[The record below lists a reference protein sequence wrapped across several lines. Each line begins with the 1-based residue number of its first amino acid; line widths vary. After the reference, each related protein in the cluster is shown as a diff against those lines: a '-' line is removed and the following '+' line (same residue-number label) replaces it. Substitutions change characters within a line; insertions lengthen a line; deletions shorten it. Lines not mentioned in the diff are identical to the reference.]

1 LRDLQTLV
9 ISMLRSPDRR
19 QRAAEEL
26 TKTSIEWQF
35 LDAVDGKLLTAPIP
49 EYLPEKVK
57 SLLGFE
63 LMPGE
68 IGAFLSHK
76 KAWQACVDQN
86 KPTLIF
92 EDDFILF
99 PQFEKTIDYLLN
111 AYQGW
116 SLVRLQALEDSSY
129 KIIHEAGDFVIA
141 ENEVDALGCTA
152 YLVKPDAAQK
162 LIDGARY
169 IYEPIDHYIEHKGV
183 HGLSFLAIRPYPS
196 DISQSPTTVYRPDRA
211 SIRGWR
217 KIKRSI
223 HRWLDRIFSKN
234 PWFPK

>member
-1 LRDLQTLV
+1 
-9 ISMLRSPDRR
+9 MLRSPDRR

-26 TKTSIEWQF
+26 AKTNIEWQF
-35 LDAVDGKLLTAPIP
+35 LDAVDGKLLTHPIP

-57 SLLGFE
+57 KLLGFE

-76 KAWQACVDQN
+76 KAWQTCVDQN

-99 PQFEKTIDYLLN
+99 SQFEKTIDYLLN
-111 AYQGW
+111 DFQDW
-116 SLVRLQALEDSSY
+116 NLVRLQALEDSSY
-129 KIIHEAGDFVIA
+129 KVIHHGRDMVIA
-141 ENEVDALGCTA
+141 ENEIDALGCTA

-162 LIDGARY
+162 LINGAHY

-183 HGLSFLAIRPYPS
+183 HGLSFLAVRPYPS

-217 KIKRSI
+217 KAKRSI
-223 HRWLDRIFSKN
+223 NRWLDRAFSKH

>member
-1 LRDLQTLV
+1 
-9 ISMLRSPDRR
+9 MLRSPDRR

-26 TKTSIEWQF
+26 AKTNIEWEF
-35 LDAVDGKLLTAPIP
+35 LDAVDGKLLTPPIP

-57 SLLGFE
+57 NLLGFE

-111 AYQGW
+111 EYPDW
-116 SLVRLQALEDSSY
+116 NLVRLQALEGSTY
-129 KIIHEAGDFVIA
+129 KVIHEADEF
-141 ENEVDALGCTA
+141 
-152 YLVKPDAAQK
+152 
-162 LIDGARY
+162 
-169 IYEPIDHYIEHKGV
+169 
-183 HGLSFLAIRPYPS
+183 
-196 DISQSPTTVYRPDRA
+196 
-211 SIRGWR
+211 
-217 KIKRSI
+217 
-223 HRWLDRIFSKN
+223 
-234 PWFPK
+234 

>member
-1 LRDLQTLV
+1 MRNLQTLV

-26 TKTSIEWQF
+26 AKTNIEWEF
-35 LDAVDGKLLTAPIP
+35 LDAVDGKLLTPPIP

-57 SLLGFE
+57 NLLGFE

-111 AYQGW
+111 EYPDW
-116 SLVRLQALEDSSY
+116 NLVRLQALEGSTY
-129 KIIHEAGDFVIA
+129 KVIHEADEF
-141 ENEVDALGCTA
+141 
-152 YLVKPDAAQK
+152 
-162 LIDGARY
+162 
-169 IYEPIDHYIEHKGV
+169 
-183 HGLSFLAIRPYPS
+183 
-196 DISQSPTTVYRPDRA
+196 
-211 SIRGWR
+211 
-217 KIKRSI
+217 
-223 HRWLDRIFSKN
+223 
-234 PWFPK
+234 